1 MINAR
6 PEIAMRVL
14 IATEPR
20 AYSQTIDYTVQA
32 LRHPYAV
39 RTVDPGRLGDEVER
53 GATDLVRCSMPP
65 VALGEGLTWVEFRP
79 YAEPGNTSV
88 TTTGNQG

>member
-6 PEIAMRVL
+6 PEIALRVL

-39 RTVDPGRLGDEVER
+39 RTVDPGRLGDE
-53 GATDLVRCSMPP
+53 
-65 VALGEGLTWVEFRP
+65 
-79 YAEPGNTSV
+79 
-88 TTTGNQG
+88 